1 MIDTD
6 DVAFTNNQGND
17 YVAWDFDTDTNYL
30 EDKDYLVQYYYIE
43 DQLGETPVVLAN
55 TGFNLNYYGIAG
67 VVSLLT
73 GFVLF
78 TSFRKKRL
86 VSKEF
91 PTNSLDPVYRNIYIL
106 KSKIESLV
114 NEKVEILINFNKLN
128 PYIERNLYT
137 NNQDEIINTLNEE
150 VLNLISSINNINDK
164 SSDNSISQPELEK
177 ILKLIASEKIDF
189 RFSEEV
195 LVDDQVPKNAFNID
209 LPLNKTN
216 TKKIN
221 RFYARALTGVSILLI
236 ATGLL
241 FSGYAYNEMYLT
253 NSKQV
258 VAQEKL
264 AAVFNG
270 QENFEN
276 NEIVFASESSF
287 IDLRE
292 IFNDTPIF
300 DNLMEQVLPE
310 ENISLIDSE
319 PEIFGYLE
327 IENINVKQ
335 YVLSDTREDTLKLG
349 PGHYNN
355 TSLPGTGGNVGIAGH
370 RTTYGAPFGDL
381 DALQIGDRILL
392 TVDSKTFHYQVDTID
407 IVSAVGGEY
416 VLFDR
421 GDDRLT
427 LTTCHPKYSAKERLI
442 VSGILTKIEVIG

>member
-1 MIDTD
+1 MFSEPTFVGVLQTDSNGNIVGNLPTPDLEPGIHTLQALGTSESGDAVVSNVKVELIDTD

-128 PYIERNLYT
+128 PYIERKLYT

-189 RFSEEV
+189 RFSEE
-195 LVDDQVPKNAFNID
+195 
-209 LPLNKTN
+209 
-216 TKKIN
+216 
-221 RFYARALTGVSILLI
+221 ALGMIRYLKMLSILI
-236 ATGLL
+236 
-241 FSGYAYNEMYLT
+241 Y
-253 NSKQV
+253 
-258 VAQEKL
+258 
-264 AAVFNG
+264 
-270 QENFEN
+270 
-276 NEIVFASESSF
+276 
-287 IDLRE
+287 
-292 IFNDTPIF
+292 P
-300 DNLMEQVLPE
+300 
-310 ENISLIDSE
+310 
-319 PEIFGYLE
+319 
-327 IENINVKQ
+327 
-335 YVLSDTREDTLKLG
+335 
-349 PGHYNN
+349 
-355 TSLPGTGGNVGIAGH
+355 
-370 RTTYGAPFGDL
+370 
-381 DALQIGDRILL
+381 
-392 TVDSKTFHYQVDTID
+392 
-407 IVSAVGGEY
+407 
-416 VLFDR
+416 
-421 GDDRLT
+421 
-427 LTTCHPKYSAKERLI
+427 
-442 VSGILTKIEVIG
+442 